1 MKSFIIMLLFLGL
14 TFSVYSQDKMK
25 QDTENGKVSV
35 EELPAVVIK
44 RIGSDFSVYIPDNHP
59 DQDVRNMEQKFIAYD
74 IGKDYEGYENY
85 LVLMETKNGSLSA
98 TYDEKGK
105 LVRVVENY
113 QNVRLPSEVI
123 YSVYKTYPGWNI
135 VNDKYLYSQEEGDI
149 VKKQYNLKIEKGN
162 QKMKLLVRSN
172 GEILKAK

>member
-1 MKSFIIMLLFLGL
+1 MKSFIIMLLFMGL

-25 QDTENGKVSV
+25 QDAEQGKVNV

-74 IGKDYEGYENY
+74 IGKDYEGFENY

-113 QNVRLPSEVI
+113 QNVRLPNEVVYSI
-123 YSVYKTYPGWNI
+123 YKAYPGWNI
-135 VNDKYLYSQEEGDI
+135 VNDKYLYSQEAGDI
-149 VKKQYNLKIEKGN
+149 VKKQYNLKIEKGDK
-162 QKMKLLVRSN
+162 KMKLLVRSN

>member
-113 QNVRLPSEVI
+113 QNVRLPNEVVYSI
-123 YSVYKTYPGWNI
+123 YKAYPGWNI

-149 VKKQYNLKIEKGN
+149 IKKQYNLKIEKGN

>member
-1 MKSFIIMLLFLGL
+1 MKSFIIMLLVVGL
-14 TFSVYSQDKMK
+14 SFSVYSQD
-25 QDTENGKVSV
+25 TEKGKVSV

-113 QNVRLPSEVI
+113 QNVRLPNEVI

-149 VKKQYNLKIEKGN
+149 VKKQYNLKIEKGK